1 MITID
6 IALAMDGASTPDRLE
21 DGVGGNELHF
31 RGLTTSLALVAIA
44 IDMAL
49 HSITRLSH
57 L

>member
-1 MITID
+1 
-6 IALAMDGASTPDRLE
+6 MDGASTPDRLE

-31 RGLTTSLALVAIA
+31 KGLTTSLALVAIA